1 MYPQLKIVVFAPH
14 PDDEL
19 FGCGGTILKWLE
31 EGHEVQLVYFSDNR
45 AWLEWAI
52 NENEL
57 LKEPAKEFLNLTGE
71 QMAQIGI
78 NEAKAASKAFGIA
91 DSKVHFF
98 KFHDQ
103 KISENINE
111 GVSLS
116 KRIVRDAGRIVL
128 PSNGEKHIDHQAT
141 HIIVKRAI
149 VDLNQR
155 AEYYIYA
162 SYCILTAPKNKQV
175 KIDVSKY
182 REKKYE
188 IMKNYKTQLC
198 IEPMVIAWENFKHKR
213 YERFGVFNYEDIGKF
228 DNF

>member
-1 MYPQLKIVVFAPH
+1 MEVLGMKMKNLRLIVIGICCIIIATSVFSVLHFKQSEDYQYTTSP
-14 PDDEL
+14 
-19 FGCGGTILKWLE
+19 
-31 EGHEVQLVYFSDNR
+31 VQLADDKNYTAEKLNSLVDSFNIFSLD
-45 AWLEWAI
+45 
-52 NENEL
+52 
-57 LKEPAKEFLNLTGE
+57 FY
-71 QMAQIGI
+71 
-78 NEAKAASKAFGIA
+78 
-91 DSKVHFF
+91 
-98 KFHDQ
+98 Q